1 MNGNNLF
8 EAFDK
13 QGMLLLP
20 DAAVAFD
27 TIPWSKHPTFEGVEL
42 KHLITASQTGGQFS
56 FHLVRIAPNKK
67 IGSPVH
73 EQQLE
78 THEVISGTGTCINN
92 SVTLSYKEGIISIFP
107 AGIPHEIIA
116 GADGLS
122 LFAKFMQQNPVS
134 KATCVMVA
142 VLRSSRFALR
152 MRFCI

>member
-27 TIPWSKHPTFEGVEL
+27 TIPWSKHP
-42 KHLITASQTGGQFS
+42 
-56 FHLVRIAPNKK
+56 
-67 IGSPVH
+67 VH

-92 SVTLSYKEGIISIFP
+92 GVTLSYKEGIISIFP